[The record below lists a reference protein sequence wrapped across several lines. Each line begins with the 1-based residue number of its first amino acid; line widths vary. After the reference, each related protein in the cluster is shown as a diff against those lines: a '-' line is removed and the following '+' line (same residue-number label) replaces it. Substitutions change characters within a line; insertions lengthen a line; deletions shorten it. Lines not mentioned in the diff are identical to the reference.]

1 MLPFA
6 MSPQNINSSANI
18 TSGKNDKNIV
28 REYFNNTGFERWQKI
43 YGDGPVNRVQQSIR
57 TGHQQTVDTVL
68 KWLGEDLSGVSICDA
83 GCGLGSL
90 SLPLAERGAQVSG
103 FDISEKMIGEAIQIR
118 NTACTSTQNPHFEVR
133 EVEAITGKYDV
144 VICLDVLI
152 HYPLED
158 VEKMLAHLSSLSR
171 SRLLLTFA
179 PKTPFLTI
187 LKKVGGFFPGASKT
201 TRAYQHREKDIL
213 AVLQKLGWTLSHR
226 AAIDDKFYFARLFEA
241 KR

>member
-1 MLPFA
+1 
-6 MSPQNINSSANI
+6 MSPPNTDRPASMTNNKS
-18 TSGKNDKNIV
+18 DKNVV
-28 REYFNNTGFERWQKI
+28 REYFNSTGFERWQKI
-43 YGDGPVNRVQQSIR
+43 YGKGPVNRVQQSIR

-68 KWLGEDLSGVSICDA
+68 AWLGTDLTGISICDA

-103 FDISEKMIGEAIQIR
+103 FDISEKMIGEAIEIR
-118 NTACTSTQNPHFEVR
+118 NAASPSTQNPHFEVR
-133 EVEAITGKYDV
+133 EVEVIAGKYDV

-158 VEKMLAHLSSLSR
+158 VERMLAHLSGLSR

-179 PKTPFLTI
+179 PKTPFLTV
-187 LKKVGGFFPGASKT
+187 LKKIGGLFPGASKT

-213 AVLQKLGWTLSHR
+213 AILQKLGWTLSNR
-226 AAIDDKFYFARLFEA
+226 AAINDKFYFARLFEA

>member
-1 MLPFA
+1 
-6 MSPQNINSSANI
+6 MSPQNIDSSANI

-28 REYFNNTGFERWQKI
+28 REYFNSKGFERWQKI

-118 NTACTSTQNPHFEVR
+118 NTACTSSHNPHFEVR
-133 EVEAITGKYDV
+133 EVEAITGKYDA

-158 VEKMLAHLSSLSR
+158 VEIMLAHLSSLSR

-213 AVLQKLGWTLSHR
+213 AILQKLGWTLSNR

>member
-1 MLPFA
+1 
-6 MSPQNINSSANI
+6 MSPQNTERPLNA
-18 TSGKNDKNIV
+18 TSDKNVV
-28 REYFNNTGFERWQKI
+28 REYFNSTGFERWQKI
-43 YGDGPVNRVQQSIR
+43 YGTGPVNRVQQSIR
-57 TGHQQTVDTVL
+57 TGHQQTMDTVL
-68 KWLGEDLSGVSICDA
+68 TWLGTDLTGVSVCDA

-90 SLPLAERGAQVSG
+90 SLPLAERGAKVSG

-118 NTACTSTQNPHFEVR
+118 NQQFASTQNPQFEVR
-133 EVEAITGKYDV
+133 EVEAISGKYDV

-152 HYPLED
+152 HYPLQD

-179 PKTPFLTI
+179 PKTPLLTI
-187 LKKVGGFFPGASKT
+187 LKKIGGFFPGASKT

-213 AVLQKLGWTLSHR
+213 AILQKLGWTLSNR
-226 AAIDDKFYFARLFEA
+226 AAINDKFYFARLVEA